1 MPYPRRYVRQCPKCG
16 SRLSFAESGDTLRMR
31 FWFCSNPECDYVE
44 SKLFFSEQHR
54 LPVPFDEALTFL
66 ENERN
71 EASKNVVVIGKGNL
85 LNARKSKD
93 GTTVIA
99 TVRVKLEPRYRDVQL
114 RPYDSVYF
122 GNALGVVVEHEG
134 NVLSLMFDSSKELP
148 QEGQLKLAEPLVLYD
163 SAIAIIKEKAAKNGP
178 HVSLFVEI
186 PGVSPPSPGGSL
198 GLRDFSKYNLDEEKR
213 RIASEIF
220 GMPEWS
226 YVAVEGPP
234 GTGKTTLIAS
244 VASELASEDKRVLII
259 SHTNVAV
266 DNALERIV
274 KISPGLAGSVIRIGH
289 PAKVSVTMR
298 RFLDAPR
305 KGESR
310 VDWLKRV
317 LSEKRVIGTTIAKLA
332 VLDLVY
338 SLDTVSRM
346 HASWPP
352 FDYAFI
358 DEASVVSSAF
368 VAIPVYYSRRWVILG
383 DTRQLSPI
391 VRTPNRYIGA
401 WSLMEV
407 VAGAKNNVHMLHVQ
421 RRGAR
426 EIFEPISKLFYQG
439 MLRHSEDIAPG
450 RLAVQAKA
458 EGWIGEVLDPGAPLV
473 WVDVE
478 GGIMDWLPVWK
489 GRLKVASAINPVEAA
504 AAVKLYMALLSS
516 GVHSSDVAIITTY
529 RAQSELIRKAI
540 QRLRKEEPIT
550 ASLYEEE
557 PDRKFT
563 PEDPENLLDL
573 RVSETVDSYQGREK
587 EVVLY
592 SVTSHYEHEALL
604 DYRRANV
611 AFSRARSKLV
621 ILSSLQSMTETPW
634 LKYFRLQARRVKV
647 GVSELEPEHSTV
659 REIVQRE
666 YRKTH

>member
-1 MPYPRRYVRQCPKCG
+1 
-16 SRLSFAESGDTLRMR
+16 MR

-44 SKLFFSEQHR
+44 SKLFFSKQHR

-71 EASKNVVVIGKGNL
+71 EASKNVVIIGKGTL

-99 TVRVKLEPRYRDVQL
+99 TVRVKLEPRYGDVQL

-439 MLRHSEDIAPG
+439 MLRHSEDIASG
-450 RLAVQAKA
+450 RIAAQAKA

-489 GRLKVASAINPVEAA
+489 GRLKVASAINPMEAA

-550 ASLYEEE
+550 ASLYKEE

-587 EVVLY
+587 EAVLY

-621 ILSSLQSMTETPW
+621 ILSSLQSMTKTPW

-647 GVSELEPEHSTV
+647 NASELEPEHSMV

>member
-1 MPYPRRYVRQCPKCG
+1 VE
-16 SRLSFAESGDTLRMR
+16 SELSFSD
-31 FWFCSNPECDYVE
+31 
-44 SKLFFSEQHR
+44 QHR
-54 LPVPFDEALTFL
+54 LPIPFHEALTFL

-71 EASKNVVVIGKGNL
+71 EASKNVAVIGKGTL
-85 LNARKSKD
+85 IDARKSKD
-93 GTTVIA
+93 GTTVVA
-99 TVRVKLEPRYRDVQL
+99 TVRVKLEPGYRDVRL
-114 RPYDSVYF
+114 RPYDSVYY
-122 GNALGVVVEHEG
+122 GNTLGVVVEHES
-134 NVLSLMFDSSKELP
+134 NLLSLMFDSSKELL

-163 SAIAIIKEKAAKNGP
+163 SAIAIIKEKAAKNGT
-178 HVSLFVEI
+178 HVSRFVEI
-186 PGVSPPSPGGSL
+186 PGVSPPNPGSSL

-244 VASELASEDKRVLII
+244 VASELALEDKRVLII

-274 KISPGLAGSVIRIGH
+274 KISPGLADSVIRIGH
-289 PAKVSVTMR
+289 PAKVSPTVR

-346 HASWPP
+346 NASWPP

-391 VRTPNRYIGA
+391 VRTPNRYTGA

-439 MLRHSEDIAPG
+439 ALSHSEDTASVK
-450 RLAVQAKA
+450 LAVQAQDQ
-458 EGWIGEVLDPGAPLV
+458 GWIGEVLDPGAPLV

-478 GGIMDWLPVWK
+478 GGIMEWFPVWK
-489 GRLKVASAINPVEAA
+489 GRVKVASAVNPTEAA
-504 AAVKLYMALLSS
+504 AAVKLYRAFLSK

-540 QRLRKEEPIT
+540 QKLKGEKPIT
-550 ASLYEEE
+550 ASLYKEE
-557 PDRKFT
+557 PDKKFA

-592 SVTSHYEHEALL
+592 SVTAHYEHEALL

-621 ILSSLQSMTETPW
+621 ILSSLQSMTKTPW
-634 LKYFRLQARRVKV
+634 LKYFKLHARRVKV
-647 GVSELEPEHSTV
+647 NASELEPEHSIV
-659 REIVQRE
+659 REIMRHE
-666 YRKTH
+666 SRKTH

>member
-1 MPYPRRYVRQCPKCG
+1 MLNSRRHLFKCPKCG
-16 SRLSFAESGDTLRMR
+16 SVLRQVESGDTLKMR
-31 FWFCSNPECDYVE
+31 FRFCSNPSCDYVE
-44 SKLFFSEQHR
+44 SELSFSEQHR
-54 LPVPFDEALTFL
+54 LPILFSEALIFL

-71 EASKNVVVIGKGNL
+71 EASKNVAVIGKGTL
-85 LNARKSKD
+85 IDARKSKD
-93 GTTVIA
+93 GTTVVA
-99 TVRVKLEPRYRDVQL
+99 TVRVKLEPGYKDVLL
-114 RPYDSVYF
+114 RPYDSVYY
-122 GNALGVVVEHEG
+122 GNTLGVVVEHKD
-134 NVLSLMFDSSKELP
+134 NNLSLMFDSSKELL

-163 SAIAIIKEKAAKNGP
+163 SAIAIIEEKAAKNGS

-186 PGVSPPSPGGSL
+186 PGVSPPNPGSSL
-198 GLRDFSKYNLDEEKR
+198 GLRDFSKSNLDEEKR

-274 KISPGLAGSVIRIGH
+274 NISPGLADSVIRIGH
-289 PAKVSVTMR
+289 PAKVSPTVR

-317 LSEKRVIGTTIAKLA
+317 LSEKRVIGTTIAKLS

-346 HASWPP
+346 YASWPP

-407 VAGAKNNVHMLHVQ
+407 AAGTKKNVHMLHVQ

-439 MLRHSEDIAPG
+439 ALSHSEDTASVK
-450 RLAVQAKA
+450 LAVQAQDQ
-458 EGWIGEVLDPGAPLV
+458 GWIGEVLDPGAPLV

-478 GGIMDWLPVWK
+478 GGIMEWFPVWK
-489 GRLKVASAINPVEAA
+489 GRVKVASAVNPTEAA
-504 AAVKLYMALLSS
+504 AAVKLYSAFLSR

-540 QRLRKEEPIT
+540 QKLKGEKPIT
-550 ASLYEEE
+550 ASLYKEE
-557 PDRKFT
+557 PDKKFT

-592 SVTSHYEHEALL
+592 SVTAHYEHEALL

-621 ILSSLQSMTETPW
+621 ILSSLQSTTKTPW
-634 LKYFRLQARRVKV
+634 LKYFKLHARRVKV
-647 GVSELEPEHSTV
+647 NASELEPEHSRV
-659 REIVQRE
+659 REIMQQE